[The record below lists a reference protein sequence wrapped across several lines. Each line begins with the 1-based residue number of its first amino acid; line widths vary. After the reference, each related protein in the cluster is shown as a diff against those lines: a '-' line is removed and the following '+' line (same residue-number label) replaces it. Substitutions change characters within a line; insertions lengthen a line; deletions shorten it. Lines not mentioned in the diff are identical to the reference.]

1 MYLAVQDWKVKS
13 ELSTAVHLP
22 VLMMFALIA
31 NNPLDIQTM
40 VDIAVDFSKRERY
53 LLQPMK
59 SVVLPVKTT
68 TRTKTLEIKEGYWK
82 LDGKD
87 MPVMENTSHIGI
99 QKSGN
104 NSAQLTV
111 DENIKKSSRAM
122 YSLIGTGLH
131 GENGIDPETSISLL
145 RTCILPILYYGLEIL
160 LPTGKTLDQINIKY
174 KKILKQILSL
184 YTNVA
189 DPAID
194 TLSGLLSIEAEIH
207 IKAITLFGNI
217 TRSA

>member
-68 TRTKTLEIKEGYWK
+68 TKTKTLEIKEGYWK

-87 MPVMENTSHIGI
+87 MPVMENTSHIVL

-111 DENIKKSSRAM
+111 DENIKKSSRTM
-122 YSLIGTGLH
+122 YSLIGTGR
-131 GENGIDPETSISLL
+131 ENGIDPETSISLL
-145 RTCILPILYYGLEIL
+145 RTCIPPILYYGLEIL

-194 TLSGLLSIEAEIH
+194 ILSGLLPIEAEIH

>member
-40 VDIAVDFSKRERY
+40 VDIAVDFSKIERY

-99 QKSGN
+99 QKYGN

-122 YSLIGTGLH
+122 YSLMGAALH
-131 GENGIDPETSISLL
+131 GIDTETSISLL
-145 RTCILPILYYGLEIL
+145 MTYILPIL
-160 LPTGKTLDQINIKY
+160 
-174 KKILKQILSL
+174 
-184 YTNVA
+184 
-189 DPAID
+189 
-194 TLSGLLSIEAEIH
+194 
-207 IKAITLFGNI
+207 
-217 TRSA
+217 

>member
-68 TRTKTLEIKEGYWK
+68 TKTKTLEIKEGYWK

-87 MPVMENTSHIGI
+87 MPVMENTS
-99 QKSGN
+99 
-104 NSAQLTV
+104 
-111 DENIKKSSRAM
+111 
-122 YSLIGTGLH
+122 
-131 GENGIDPETSISLL
+131 LL
-145 RTCILPILYYGLEIL
+145 E
-160 LPTGKTLDQINIKY
+160 
-174 KKILKQILSL
+174 
-184 YTNVA
+184 
-189 DPAID
+189 
-194 TLSGLLSIEAEIH
+194 H
-207 IKAITLFGNI
+207 
-217 TRSA
+217 